1 MVNTYKYSII
11 SITPNDLRGEMLNIG
26 LIVRGGDSFDVHM
39 SGASKLNAVFGGKWG
54 EYVDRLRDD
63 ILSFASSGGDV
74 FSSLQLF
81 YSNVHTSLGGEF
93 VASSGREKA
102 DILKE
107 LNKTF
112 ILKKNPKRSP
122 RKIGI
127 NDEISS
133 LLNHHKILGEKA
145 DDIFNHKVVRDY
157 LISSEE
163 NLKADFAVKNGRLHV
178 ATTLDLRSGNV
189 GIDRAALKAIVLDK
203 AKTLVLSASDVRR
216 VAVYASSDPKSH
228 SYNVNILKDY
238 SNDTYN
244 WADLDER
251 QAFMSSFEQA
261 AGVRRLD
268 V

>member
-1 MVNTYKYSII
+1 
-11 SITPNDLRGEMLNIG
+11 MLNIG
-26 LIVRGGDSFDVHM
+26 LIIRSRDSFDVYM

-54 EYVDRLRDD
+54 EYVDRLKED
-63 ILSFASSGGDV
+63 ILSFASLDSAGDDI
-74 FSSLQLF
+74 FSSLKLF
-81 YSNVHTSLGGEF
+81 YNNVHTSSEGEF
-93 VASSGREKA
+93 VAFSDREKLA
-102 DILKE
+102 TLRE
-107 LNKTF
+107 LNKIF
-112 ILKKNPKRSP
+112 ILKKSIKRNQ

-127 NDEISS
+127 NDEIASILSS
-133 LLNHHKILGEKA
+133 CQILGENSG
-145 DDIFNHKVVRDY
+145 DIFNHKVVRDY
-157 LISSEE
+157 VVSFEE

-203 AKTLVLSASDVRR
+203 AKALDVANSGVRR
-216 VAVYASSDPKSH
+216 VAVYASSDPKNCEYH
-228 SYNVNILKDY
+228 VNILKDY

-244 WADLDER
+244 WTDLDER